1 MYRIFI
7 FTCLLI
13 SFFSCNTEEIG
24 AEETPITTSKSGTI
38 ATTSDYEL
46 MGSFTLSS
54 IENTNNLLLTLNA
67 NYVAS
72 TELPGL
78 YVYLTNDANSVANAL
93 SLGPVEV
100 FTGAHNYIIENV
112 NLTDYTYLLYWCE
125 PFSVKVGGGVIE

>member
-1 MYRIFI
+1 MSRIFI

-24 AEETPITTSKSGTI
+24 AEETPLIVSKSGFV

-54 IENTNNLLLTLNA
+54 IENTNNLLLTLNE

-78 YVYLTNDANSVANAL
+78 YVYLTNDANSVTNAL

-100 FTGAHNYIIENV
+100 FSGAHNYIIENV

-125 PFSVKVGGGVIE
+125 PFSVKVGGGDIE